1 MIVLDETIQKL
12 LGLLELKLSLVLSSN
27 IRLFKDLLLEEII
40 KCLNN
45 FVVMF
50 AQILCLLRV

>member
-27 IRLFKDLLLEEII
+27 IRLFKDLLVRG
-40 KCLNN
+40 NN
-45 FVVMF
+45 QMSEQFRCYVCTNSVST
-50 AQILCLLRV
+50 